1 MQPLWQSSIHC
12 ESTTMIAHRHF
23 LIPQHT
29 NFIKRSVKCTFER
42 FQFSLKF
49 AFWTTVLGRQ
59 INLFSRL
66 RASVQYFIMSS
77 QVKTNYIDALSPQL
91 TLFTIEM
98 SFCQC
103 DKVLGWSIG
112 KILSS
117 VSDKFRIIF
126 ENHFSQSLPSCHL
139 A

>member
-49 AFWTTVLGRQ
+49 AFWTTVPCEPSK
-59 INLFSRL
+59 N
-66 RASVQYFIMSS
+66 
-77 QVKTNYIDALSPQL
+77 
-91 TLFTIEM
+91 
-98 SFCQC
+98 
-103 DKVLGWSIG
+103 W
-112 KILSS
+112 KILTWRLCIQKSEDAKLGIELWLPMHS
-117 VSDKFRIIF
+117 MFFLLTIWNSTTICNYGFL
-126 ENHFSQSLPSCHL
+126 HFMLPTWNVKILCCQHYMDSYILCWQHKM
-139 A
+139 